1 MNFVSISGPENSF
14 AQEFLGF
21 SIYVSNTTKRTD
33 GTVCFEDTNFTIYT
47 IPAVINITCVVE
59 GQYVIYYNERQGKH
73 KTGFS
78 EYAFNDLCEVEVY
91 GDFYLYFN
99 MNFFKIVWNA
109 SNENAFM

>member
-1 MNFVSISGPENSF
+1 MCECKCLLIFFSISGPENSF

-33 GTVCFEDTNFTIYT
+33 GTKCFEDTNFTIYN

-73 KTGFS
+73 KTRDGFS
-78 EYAFNDLCEVEVY
+78 ENAFNDLCEVEVY
-91 GDFYLYFN
+91 GDFYLYLN
-99 MNFFKIVWNA
+99 MDFLKIV
-109 SNENAFM
+109 